1 MFSRVS
7 ILALAGAAAVAGQ
20 TPNINVDFPN
30 DTPLVMLS
38 MNQDGSR
45 ISPRGAAFLAEV
57 HASLVLRN
65 ASSKRIRG
73 VMLTVLA
80 QEGAAGGRASVSV
93 PSLDVAPGDVFTVK
107 MEPTLISQLRPGD
120 RTPSVSV
127 QLDGVLFDDLSFY
140 GQDKLHSQRTLTV
153 WEEQAR
159 RDRKYLKTVLETAG
173 VDGLKKEMLRQAD
186 MPQAGVQVRGRA
198 SNLVGS
204 WNPMQFAM
212 LHLPDAPVDL
222 TGGGARISG
231 SEAGAP
237 HFEVRNVSKR
247 PVRYMEIGWIVKDQ
261 DGREFLAA
269 SLPSDLN
276 LAPGQASQVT
286 QDTALRFPGG
296 VAIQGIKAFVST
308 IGFGDGS
315 YWIPSRK
322 ALDGPELRDVVG
334 PSPEQQRLSQIYL
347 KKGLSALVEELK
359 KF

>member
-1 MFSRVS
+1 MFSKAGFAV
-7 ILALAGAAAVAGQ
+7 LAGAALAAGQ

-30 DTPLVMLS
+30 DTPVVMLS

-45 ISPRGAAFLAEV
+45 VSPRGAAFLAEV

-65 ASSKRIRG
+65 ASAKRIRG
-73 VMLTVLA
+73 VMLTVLT

-93 PSLDVAPGDVFTVK
+93 PSLDVAPGDAFTIK

-120 RTPSVSV
+120 RAPSVSV
-127 QLDGVLFDDLSFY
+127 QLDGVLFEDLSFF
-140 GQDKLHSQRTLTV
+140 GPDKLHSQRTLTV

-159 RDRKYLKTVLETAG
+159 RDRKFLKGVLETAG
-173 VDGLKKEMLRQAD
+173 VEGLNKEMLRQAD
-186 MPQAGVQVRGRA
+186 MPQAGVQVRGRV
-198 SNLVGS
+198 SNVSS
-204 WNPMQFAM
+204 WNDMQFAM

-222 TGGGARISG
+222 TGGSARISG
-231 SEAGAP
+231 NEAGAP
-237 HFEVRNVSKR
+237 HFEVRNTSR
-247 PVRYMEIGWIVKDQ
+247 RAVRYMEIGWIVKDQ

-276 LAPGQASQVT
+276 LAPGQSSQVM

-296 VAIQGIKAFVST
+296 VPIQGIKAFVSS

-322 ALDGPELRDVVG
+322 SLDGPELRDVVG
-334 PSPEQQRLSQIYL
+334 PSPEQQRLAQIYH
-347 KKGLSALVEELK
+347 KKGLNALIEELK